1 MVNRRTRTSQSII
14 YNAMFD
20 FLGQNQ
26 VIKMQERILRMKRLL
41 TDVTQ
46 QPKGIK
52 ITIQI
57 LRTFGQRK

>member
-1 MVNRRTRTSQSII
+1 
-14 YNAMFD
+14 MFD